1 MWRDYLAFVAPALAV
16 ANGLIAIVVALLPMR
31 RSTAKWRLAMAA
43 VALGAVAVGTTLLL
57 KYESYAR
64 TEREQAE
71 RGQVRERL
79 ETFILEGRTLLAQI
93 KDMQRDL
100 PTRPADEWAQRSEI
114 YLRDRLG
121 ERYATRFRK
130 DVNDLYGDAALPT
143 ARMGYWRAVRNRV
156 VNLET
161 ISAEFLDTATP
172 R

>member
-1 MWRDYLAFVAPALAV
+1 MWRDYVAFVAPALAV
-16 ANGLIAIVVALLPMR
+16 ANGLIAIVIALLSVR
-31 RSTAKWRLAMAA
+31 RSTAKWRLAMTAL
-43 VALGAVAVGTTLLL
+43 ALGAIAVGTTLFL
-57 KYESYAR
+57 KYEAYAR
-64 TEREQAE
+64 YERQQTERS
-71 RGQVRERL
+71 QVRERL

-114 YLRDRLG
+114 YLRDQLG
-121 ERYATRFRK
+121 ERYVTRFRK

-161 ISAEFLDTATP
+161 ISAEFLDTTP
-172 R
+172 QR

>member
-1 MWRDYLAFVAPALAV
+1 
-16 ANGLIAIVVALLPMR
+16 
-31 RSTAKWRLAMAA
+31 MAA

-57 KYESYAR
+57 KYEAYAR

-114 YLRDRLG
+114 YLRDKLG